1 MKEHKIW
8 ILFMILAMALPMM
21 AQDITESDLEGVW
34 VRYQSTGEFRPYK
47 TDCGYSLQDPES
59 VKFYIDNNTLGDDS
73 LGVAYVLNPKHEI
86 YDEWSVFKGYEER
99 LEIRGIQDYFISK
112 GDILHIQ
119 YHGGHY
125 CQRYKIVSYDG
136 TFITLET
143 MSGMGTVIWKRETTD
158 VSAPV
163 YYKGNNEK
171 YYSLDGKPLPGE
183 PRKGVFIM
191 GSKKIVK

>member
-1 MKEHKIW
+1 
-8 ILFMILAMALPMM
+8 MALPMM

-47 TDCGYSLQDPES
+47 PDCGYSLQDPES

-73 LGVAYVLNPKHEI
+73 LGVAYVLNPKYEV
-86 YDEWSVFKGYEER
+86 YNEWGVSMGYEER

-136 TFITLET
+136 TYITLET
-143 MSGMGTVIWKRETTD
+143 MSGKGTVIWKRETTD

-163 YYKGNNEK
+163 YYTNNHDN
-171 YYSLDGKPLPGE
+171 YYSLDGKLLPGE
-183 PRKGVFIM
+183 PQKGVFIK
-191 GSKKIVK
+191 GNKKIAKSK